1 MKPRIFVRNLFEEEQ
16 KSLSAGL
23 RSSDAFVLRRSQIL
37 LASARGDAVPRIAQ
51 VLSCDEQTVRHAIY
65 AFNQQ
70 GLIALQAGSSRPH
83 HLPTVLRED
92 VTAEMFKTVLHRPPR
107 DFGFET
113 SLWTLNLLVKQC
125 VRLGWMARA
134 VSIET
139 MRQTL
144 NRLEINWKRAKHWV
158 TSPDP
163 LYQKKKRSRSI
174 ADLGLAREA
183 GGHLGD
189 RLSR

>member
-1 MKPRIFVRNLFEEEQ
+1 MRPRIFVRDLSEEEQ

-37 LASARGDAVPRIAQ
+37 LASARGETVSKIAKA
-51 VLSCDEQTVRHAIY
+51 LSCDEQTVRHAIH

-70 GLIALQAGSSRPH
+70 GRKALQARSSCPH

-107 DFGFET
+107 DFGFQT
-113 SLWTLNLLVKQC
+113 SLWTLALLVKQC
-125 VRLGWMARA
+125 VRLGWMARE

-139 MRQTL
+139 MRQAL
-144 NRLEINWKRAKHWV
+144 NRLGINWKRAKHWI

-163 LYQKKKRSRSI
+163 LYEEKKP
-174 ADLGLAREA
+174 LAT
-183 GGHLGD
+183 D
-189 RLSR
+189 C